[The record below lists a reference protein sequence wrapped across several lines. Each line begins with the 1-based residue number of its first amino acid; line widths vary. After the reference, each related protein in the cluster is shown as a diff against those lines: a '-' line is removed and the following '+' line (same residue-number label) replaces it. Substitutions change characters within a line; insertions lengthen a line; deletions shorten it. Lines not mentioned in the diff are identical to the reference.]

1 MTKKKV
7 VKLVVV
13 GILLFFIVSSVL
25 NYGVASEMM
34 ASDFREVAN
43 NLYDPYD
50 LQKEFASVENYKISA
65 EIMGWGIGEVFLYE
79 LNSRYNSSEFPYAL
93 AMEDKEGNLIFAPK
107 NYFYTYEEVGDHLNP
122 VYISIDEYV
131 TDEFIREFNEFR
143 ALADKHHNIGV
154 DKVNV
159 HKEGNYYIPVSATF
173 FIWGT
178 DYEKNFTFSDYSPTH
193 IFGEQRTVYYGFNE
207 IESASYNKKY
217 YDLLEEAVKER
228 YAEDKDNENAWN
240 GGGGFTDSN
249 ESIGDNII
257 FIEGE
262 EEFKIY
268 YAMKYNQFLAV
279 LFSDDFLYL
288 TIYLAIMF
296 IIAGSIFLLVC
307 LKLLKKSEKLDQAR
321 KTFISAAS
329 HELKTPIAVIQN
341 QCECVMENV
350 APEKNG
356 EYIQSIYDEALRMNS
371 IVTSLLSYNR
381 LSQMTKINKENC
393 DLSLLLKE
401 EVEKYRSFAKS
412 AGAEFIEDIADGVY
426 AQCNTEMMKMAVDN
440 LLSNA
445 VKYSVGDKKIK
456 VSLTA
461 DKKGFILSISNPADE
476 KSKDIS
482 KNWDILA
489 RGDLSRE
496 RDGNAIG
503 MGLPLCRRIFELH
516 SYKADCYYEG
526 GQVCVKVRPSGK

>member
-13 GILLFFIVSSVL
+13 GILLFFIASSAL

-43 NLYDPYD
+43 NLYTPYYFQLD
-50 LQKEFASVENYKISA
+50 FESTKNYKTECA
-65 EIMGWGIGEVFLYE
+65 ESSGYSIGELFLYE
-79 LNSRYNSSEFPYAL
+79 LNYWYISSRYPCSL
-93 AMEDKEGNLIFAPK
+93 AMADKNGNLIFAPK
-107 NYFYTYEEVGDHLNP
+107 NYFLTTADEGHYL
-122 VYISIDEYV
+122 VYISIDEYT

-143 ALADKHHNIGV
+143 SLADKRHTV
-154 DKVNV
+154 AVNEISAY
-159 HKEGNYYIPVSATF
+159 KNGNDYIPVSATF
-173 FIWGT
+173 YIRGT
-178 DYEKNFTFSDYSPTH
+178 DHTKTFVFSDYPVTDTFSKY
-193 IFGEQRTVYYGFNE
+193 EAYYCFNE

-249 ESIGDNII
+249 ESIGDTII

-426 AQCNTEMMKMAVDN
+426 AKCNTEMMKMAVDN

-516 SYKADCYYEG
+516 SYRADCYYEG